1 MVVVDGGVV
10 DSYSASSGW
19 SEFASFQDNP
29 ISALQCNSTSVC
41 TVASVFG
48 SANVIGLLAS
58 GSPTNGNVLS
68 NTYTGTVESM
78 SCVATGI
85 CMVTTGADFQEV
97 DQNYLEIRA
106 AQNVGVSSTLN
117 SVSCNGLGCIAV
129 GNSGTVDAY
138 SWETG
143 TWQNSTT
150 GGTTNLTSV
159 AISSNANGF
168 AGDNKGNLWTIAQ
181 NLEGTVTVN
190 TTPTISGLP
199 AISAV
204 SCSSVGLCGAVGGS
218 QSLIHYS
225 GTWYPPVTLDSGYDN
240 FVSLSC
246 PSFGTFNYCALGDW
260 LGNTYWMA
268 NGVNLAA
275 TQTQKDTSGQYAVSQ
290 YGIDANGSPISN
302 YFPVNNQATAK
313 LNIAIQGIPSSEVS
327 YTITPEIDNWVGPVS
342 NTSYDA
348 LYSVNY

>member
-19 SEFASFQDNP
+19 SKFAYFQDNP
-29 ISALQCNSTSVC
+29 ISAIQCNSTTVC
-41 TVASVFG
+41 TVAAWG
-48 SANVIGLLAS
+48 SSGYVIGLLVS
-58 GSPTNGNVLS
+58 VSPTNVNVLS

-78 SCVATGI
+78 SCLATGI

-97 DQNYLEIRA
+97 DQNYLEIYP
-106 AQNVGVSSTLN
+106 AQNVGVSDTLN
-117 SVSCNGLGCIAV
+117 SVSCDGLGCIAV
-129 GNSGTVDAY
+129 GNSGTVTAY

-143 TWQNSTT
+143 TWQSSTT

-168 AGDNKGNLWTIAQ
+168 AGDNKGNLWTIPQ
-181 NLEGTVTVN
+181 STSGTITVN
-190 TTPTISGLP
+190 TTPTTSGLP

-225 GTWYPPVTLDSGYDN
+225 GKWYPPVTLDSGYDY

-275 TQTQKDTSGQYAVSQ
+275 TQTQTDTSGQYAVSQ

-313 LNIAIQGIPSSEVS
+313 LNIVLSGIPSSEGS
-327 YTITPEIDNWVGPVS
+327 YTVTPETDNWVGPVS

-348 LYSVNY
+348 LYG